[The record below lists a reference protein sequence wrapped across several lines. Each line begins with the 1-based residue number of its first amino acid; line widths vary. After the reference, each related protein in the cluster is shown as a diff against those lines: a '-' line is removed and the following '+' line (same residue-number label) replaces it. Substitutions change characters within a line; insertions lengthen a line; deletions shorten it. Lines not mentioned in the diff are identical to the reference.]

1 LKRKGVGDTLGT
13 LFFLGILISTVIP
26 FQLYIK
32 ENKITY
38 LKSEQS
44 VHVQD
49 EYRLMEDLNVI
60 AYPQNL
66 TSNEIILKV
75 KNPSPVPI
83 NIQRIWIKDDPSS
96 IGLDV
101 SANGEEEFG
110 PFTCELEE
118 NSTYPI
124 KVTTGRGRS
133 FSNDGGNLIYFEGT
147 WYSPSFGIQVII
159 ANDMG
164 KYHIS
169 VSNSTWSSEYQ
180 TQGQDH
186 GDLLVFFDVSVTGPY
201 YVVMRKNSSNGP
213 DLPGSPLVV
222 EVMWPN
228 GPPIVYVY
236 SSGKDV

>member
-1 LKRKGVGDTLGT
+1 MKRKGVGDTLGT

-83 NIQRIWIKDDPSS
+83 NIQRI
-96 IGLDV
+96 
-101 SANGEEEFG
+101 
-110 PFTCELEE
+110 
-118 NSTYPI
+118 
-124 KVTTGRGRS
+124 
-133 FSNDGGNLIYFEGT
+133 
-147 WYSPSFGIQVII
+147 
-159 ANDMG
+159 
-164 KYHIS
+164 
-169 VSNSTWSSEYQ
+169 
-180 TQGQDH
+180 
-186 GDLLVFFDVSVTGPY
+186 
-201 YVVMRKNSSNGP
+201 
-213 DLPGSPLVV
+213 
-222 EVMWPN
+222 
-228 GPPIVYVY
+228 
-236 SSGKDV
+236 